1 MNIKAEVKLILRHDL
16 VELIMDKM
24 IIADEISKAISQ
36 TQQIVPFSKRG
47 IFLSLQD
54 AYDVAGLVKESLG
67 LPPEIG
73 KKIGFT
79 NRNIWDVYNV
89 NEPIWGPITSKSVS
103 FAETSF
109 QKIDLS
115 QFCEPRIEPEVVICL
130 REKPRHYD
138 EDLNIF
144 IDWIAPGFEVVDSI
158 YANWSFALPDT
169 IASGGLH
176 GCLVIGKKLF
186 INNDVERDLADLKVR
201 LFKDASF
208 EEEGTGANVLDGP
221 VSAVRYL
228 HKSLAAIKNQVLLS
242 SGNIITTGTMTDA
255 KPVFPGEKWTGK
267 FEGIIESDLSVEF
280 L

>member
-1 MNIKAEVKLILRHDL
+1 MNIKADVKLVHRDDL

-24 IIADEISKAISQ
+24 IIAGEISKAISQ

-103 FAETSF
+103 FTETSF

-130 REKPRHYD
+130 REKPRHTD
-138 EDLNIF
+138 EDLNIC
-144 IDWIAPGFEVVDSI
+144 IDWIAPGFEIVDSI
-158 YANWSFALPDT
+158 YPNWSFALPDT

-186 INNDVERDLADLKVR
+186 VNNDVERDLADLKVR

-228 HKSLAAIKNQVLLS
+228 HKSLAGIKNQVLLS